1 MSSRLNKYDLSSLS
15 AFNSMSSFSADGKPS
30 VQVPE
35 LRELLMAEQGMQQ
48 DFDNEGPAFSDW
60 PVAVHVP
67 ESYEPGY
74 AYPLFVWLHADGSN
88 EAELD
93 HVIPAISD
101 RNYIGLS
108 FRANCGMS
116 SWPVERYRWS
126 MTMDEAR
133 FFEEVLYCTVVQLR
147 RAYHI
152 HSERIAI
159 GGSGSGATLALQTL
173 LRRPEWFSG
182 AAMLGGR
189 MPALEQPLL
198 HLEQLRTKRV
208 LQIADTSDP
217 RLDVDEFRKLRRLLH
232 TAGMEV
238 EMSVAETNVPCEE
251 TLRCVD
257 YWMMDAMQRTALLP

>member
-1 MSSRLNKYDLSSLS
+1 MNSRLHKYDLSSLS
-15 AFNSMSSFSADGKPS
+15 SFGSEAPLS

-48 DFDNEGPAFSDW
+48 DFEKSGPALSDW
-60 PVAVHVP
+60 PVAIHVP
-67 ESYEPGY
+67 DSYEAGY
-74 AYPLFVWLHADGSN
+74 AYPLVIWLHADGGN

-93 HVIPAISD
+93 DVMPAISD

-108 FRANCGMS
+108 FRANCRMS
-116 SWPVERYRWS
+116 SWPVEKFRWS
-126 MTMDEAR
+126 MTMDESR

-173 LRRPEWFSG
+173 LRRPEWFNG
-182 AAMLGGR
+182 AVMLGGR
-189 MPALEQPLL
+189 MPGLEQPLL
-198 HLEQLRTKRV
+198 NIKQLRDKRV

-217 RLDVDEFRKLRRLLH
+217 RLDVDEFKKLRRLLYS
-232 TAGMEV
+232 AGMNV
-238 EMSVAETNVPCEE
+238 EMSVSETNVPCEE
-251 TLRCVD
+251 TLRCID
-257 YWMMDAMQRTALLP
+257 YWMMDALMTSALA

>member
-1 MSSRLNKYDLSSLS
+1 MNSRLHKYDLSSLS
-15 AFNSMSSFSADGKPS
+15 SFGGEAPLS

-48 DFDNEGPAFSDW
+48 DFDNSGPAFSDW
-60 PVAVHVP
+60 PVAIHVP

-74 AYPLFVWLHADGSN
+74 AYPLVIWLHADGGN
-88 EAELD
+88 EADLD
-93 HVIPAISD
+93 HVMPAISD
-101 RNYIGLS
+101 RNYIGIS
-108 FRANCGMS
+108 FRANCRMS
-116 SWPVERYRWS
+116 AWPVEKYRWS
-126 MTMDEAR
+126 MTMDESR

-173 LRRPEWFSG
+173 LRRPEWFNG
-182 AAMLGGR
+182 AVMLGGR
-189 MPALEQPLL
+189 MPGLEQPLL
-198 HLEQLRTKRV
+198 NIKQLRDKRV

-217 RLDVDEFRKLRRLLH
+217 RLDVDEFKKLRRLLYS
-232 TAGMEV
+232 AGMEV
-238 EMSVAETNVPCEE
+238 EMSVSETNVPCEE

-257 YWMMDAMQRTALLP
+257 YWMMDAMMRSALA